1 MSDDHVGTQVGSLYP
16 SGDELMKAV
25 TGSELDPGV
34 FLTYLRR
41 K

>member
-1 MSDDHVGTQVGSLYP
+1 MYG

-25 TGSELDPGV
+25 TGSELDPEV
-34 FLTYLRR
+34 FLTYLRT